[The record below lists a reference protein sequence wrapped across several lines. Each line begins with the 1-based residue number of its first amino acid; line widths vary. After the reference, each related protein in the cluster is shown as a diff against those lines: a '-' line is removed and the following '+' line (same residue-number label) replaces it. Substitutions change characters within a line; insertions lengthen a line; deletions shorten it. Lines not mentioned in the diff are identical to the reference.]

1 MPELACVTATVYGK
15 VQGVFYRAFTSRVA
29 KSLSLKGYARNLS
42 RFNAVEIYAEGE
54 KEKLEEFIRQLEI
67 GPPEALVDK
76 IDIKWAQFTGQFSQ
90 FEVRY

>member
-1 MPELACVTATVYGK
+1 MPELACITATVYGK

-29 KSLSLKGYARNLS
+29 KSLSLKGYARNLP
-42 RFNAVEIYAEGE
+42 RFNAVEIHAEGE

-76 IDIKWAQFTGQFSQ
+76 IEVKWAQFTGQFSQ